1 MGSNDKK
8 VFKDTENLPCIL
20 VFIRENLI
28 ININSLSPMPSA
40 VQDSDRINR
49 TRIMAILTAGLCIVF
64 MAVLSLIPMLPEVSG
79 DLAVSKPLMG
89 IIMGSFMIFMA
100 IPQVPIGVLSDRY
113 GRRPFVTTGILVF
126 GFGLVIFGSAV
137 SGLQLLVARS
147 ISGLGV
153 AMFFPTAYTIVND
166 IYPIRERG
174 KGLGIISMAVG
185 LGTVGGYV
193 VGGVVG
199 GLFGW
204 RTVFL
209 SMAGA
214 SFLLASGTFLWLT
227 ETSPRTRHHNFGI
240 RNIIV
245 ATLLMFKDRTLLMA
259 GFVSML
265 CGISVIGASY
275 VLPFFATGTVTPV
288 QMGFIFIPYAITSSF
303 GAFLTGFLSDRVGRK
318 PPLVMMILLGG
329 GALLLLSHVTLAPL
343 AIAIN
348 FGFVGL
354 CLGPVVTLS
363 TAILADQVMK
373 KDGRTLGTAIG
384 AFNMIRW
391 LGAATGPL
399 VAGLIL
405 ELANARTSFFVLGML
420 TLCATFISLFLK
432 ETLE

>member
-1 MGSNDKK
+1 MPNTAND
-8 VFKDTENLPCIL
+8 
-20 VFIRENLI
+20 
-28 ININSLSPMPSA
+28 SA
-40 VQDSDRINR
+40 GINR
-49 TRIMAILTAGLCIVF
+49 TRIMSILMVGLFMVF
-64 MAVLSLIPMLPEVSG
+64 MAVLSLIPMLPDVSG
-79 DLAVSKPLMG
+79 ELGVSKPLMG

-113 GRRPFVTTGILVF
+113 GRRPFVTAGILVF
-126 GFGLVIFGSAV
+126 SFGLLIFGTAQT
-137 SGLQLLVARS
+137 GMQLLVARC

-185 LGTVGGYV
+185 LGTVGGYIL
-193 VGGVVG
+193 GGVVG

-209 SMAGA
+209 SMAG
-214 SFLLASGTFLWLT
+214 SSLLLALGTFHLLT
-227 ETSPRTRHHNFGI
+227 ETSLCTRHNDFGV
-240 RNIIV
+240 RKMLV
-245 ATLLMFKDRTLLMA
+245 ATLLMFKDQNLLMA

-303 GAFLTGFLSDRVGRK
+303 GAFLTGFFSDRVGRK
-318 PPLVMMILLGG
+318 PPLVTMILLGG
-329 GALLLLSHVTLAPL
+329 GALLLLSHVTLTPL

-373 KDGRTLGTAIG
+373 KDVRTLGTAIG

-405 ELANARTSFFVLGML
+405 ELAGARTSFFVLGIL
-420 TLCATFISLFLK
+420 TLCATFISFFLK

>member
-1 MGSNDKK
+1 MLNTATD
-8 VFKDTENLPCIL
+8 
-20 VFIRENLI
+20 R
-28 ININSLSPMPSA
+28 SA
-40 VQDSDRINR
+40 INR
-49 TRIMAILTAGLCIVF
+49 TRIMSILTAGLCIVF

-79 DLAVSKPLMG
+79 ELGVSKPFMG

-100 IPQVPIGVLSDRY
+100 IPQVPIGVLSDKY
-113 GRRPFVTTGILVF
+113 GRRLFVTAGILVF
-126 GFGLVIFGSAV
+126 SCGLLVFGTAN
-137 SGLQLLVARS
+137 SGIQLLVARS

-185 LGTVGGYV
+185 LGTVGGYI

-209 SMAGA
+209 SMAGT
-214 SFLLASGTFLWLT
+214 SLLLALVTFIWLT
-227 ETSPRTRHHNFGI
+227 ETSPRIMRSDFGV
-240 RNIIV
+240 RNILV
-245 ATLLMFKDRTLLMA
+245 ATLLMFKDTTLLMA
-259 GFVSML
+259 GFVSMM

-303 GAFLTGFLSDRVGRK
+303 GAFLTGFLSDRIGRK
-318 PPLVMMILLGG
+318 PPLVIMILLGSI
-329 GALLLLSHVTLAPL
+329 ALLLLSHVNLTPM

-348 FGFVGL
+348 FGLVGL

-373 KDGRTLGTAIG
+373 KDVRALGTAIG

-405 ELANARTSFFVLGML
+405 ELADARTSFFVLGIL

>member
-1 MGSNDKK
+1 MP
-8 VFKDTENLPCIL
+8 DTATKRPVIHHN
-20 VFIRENLI
+20 
-28 ININSLSPMPSA
+28 
-40 VQDSDRINR
+40 
-49 TRIMAILTAGLCIVF
+49 RIMAILTIGLFIVF
-64 MAVLSLIPMLPEVSG
+64 TAVLSLIPMLPAVSHELG
-79 DLAVSKPLMG
+79 VSKPLMG

-100 IPQVPIGVLSDRY
+100 IPQIPIGVLSDRY
-113 GRRPFVTTGILVF
+113 GRRPFITAGILVF
-126 GFGLVIFGSAV
+126 SFGLLIFGTAS
-137 SGLQLLVARS
+137 SGMQLLVSRS
-147 ISGLGV
+147 ISGLGI

-185 LGTVGGYV
+185 LGTVGGYIL
-193 VGGVVG
+193 GGVVG

-204 RTVFL
+204 RIVFL
-209 SMAGA
+209 SMAGS
-214 SFLLASGTFLWLT
+214 SFLLAVGTSIWLT
-227 ETSPRTRHHNFGI
+227 ETSPHSSGSNFEV
-240 RNIIV
+240 RKMLM
-245 ATLLMFKDRTLLMA
+245 ATLLMFKDRTLLLA
-259 GFVSML
+259 GLVSML

-303 GAFLTGFLSDRVGRK
+303 GAFLSGFLSDRVGRK
-318 PPLVMMILLGG
+318 PPLVAMILLGG
-329 GALLLLSHVTLAPL
+329 GALLLLSHVTLTPL

-363 TAILADQVMK
+363 TAILADHVMK
-373 KDGRTLGTAIG
+373 NDVRTLGTAIG

-399 VAGLIL
+399 VAGLIF
-405 ELANARTSFFVLGML
+405 ELADARTSFFVLGIL

>member
-1 MGSNDKK
+1 MS
-8 VFKDTENLPCIL
+8 DTAPERPVIHHN
-20 VFIRENLI
+20 
-28 ININSLSPMPSA
+28 
-40 VQDSDRINR
+40 
-49 TRIMAILTAGLCIVF
+49 RIMAILTIGLFIVF
-64 MAVLSLIPMLPEVSG
+64 MAVLSLIPMLP
-79 DLAVSKPLMG
+79 AVSLELGISKPFMG

-100 IPQVPIGVLSDRY
+100 IPQVPIGVLSHRY
-113 GRRPFVTTGILVF
+113 GRRPFVTAGILVF
-126 GFGLVIFGSAV
+126 SFGLLIFGTAS
-137 SGLQLLVARS
+137 SGMQLLVARS
-147 ISGLGV
+147 ISGLGI

-174 KGLGIISMAVG
+174 KGIGIISMAVG
-185 LGTVGGYV
+185 LGTVGGYILA
-193 VGGVVG
+193 GVVG
-199 GLFGW
+199 GTFGW
-204 RTVFL
+204 RIVFL
-209 SMAGA
+209 SMAGS
-214 SFLLASGTFLWLT
+214 SFLLAVGTFIWLT
-227 ETSPRTRHHNFGI
+227 ETSPHSSSDFGVKKML
-240 RNIIV
+240 V
-245 ATLLMFKDRTLLMA
+245 ATLLMFKDRTLQLA

-288 QMGFIFIPYAITSSF
+288 LMGFIFIPYAITSSF

-318 PPLVMMILLGG
+318 LPLVAMILLGG
-329 GALLLLSHVTLAPL
+329 GALLLMSQVTLTPL

-363 TAILADQVMK
+363 TAILADHVMK
-373 KDGRTLGTAIG
+373 NDVRTLSTAIG

-399 VAGLIL
+399 IAGLIL
-405 ELANARTSFFVLGML
+405 EFADARTSFFVLGIL

>member
-1 MGSNDKK
+1 
-8 VFKDTENLPCIL
+8 
-20 VFIRENLI
+20 
-28 ININSLSPMPSA
+28 MPNTVMDCS
-40 VQDSDRINR
+40 RINR
-49 TRIMAILTAGLCIVF
+49 NRIMSILTFGLFIVF

-79 DLAVSKPLMG
+79 ELGVSKPFMG

-100 IPQVPIGVLSDRY
+100 IPQIPIGVLSDRY
-113 GRRPFVTTGILVF
+113 GRRLFVTAGILVF
-126 GFGLVIFGSAV
+126 SFGLLIFGTAE
-137 SGLQLLVARS
+137 SGIQLLVARS

-153 AMFFPTAYTIVND
+153 AMFFPTAYAIVND

-185 LGTVGGYV
+185 LGTVGGYIL
-193 VGGVVG
+193 GGVVG

-204 RTVFL
+204 RIVFL
-209 SMAGA
+209 SMAGV
-214 SFLLASGTFLWLT
+214 SLLLALGTFIWLT
-227 ETSPRTRHHNFGI
+227 ETNYCTKHSDFGV
-240 RNIIV
+240 RKMLV
-245 ATLLMFKDRTLLMA
+245 ATMLMFKDRTLLMA
-259 GFVSML
+259 GLVSML

-303 GAFLTGFLSDRVGRK
+303 GAFLTGFFSDHVGRK

-329 GALLLLSHVTLAPL
+329 AALLLMSYVTLTPL

-363 TAILADQVMK
+363 TAILADHVMK
-373 KDGRTLGTAIG
+373 NDVRTLGTAIG

-405 ELANARTSFFVLGML
+405 ELADARTSFFVLGIL
-420 TLCATFISLFLK
+420 TLCATIISLFLK